1 MVLYGPRTLLGNFS
15 VKFGFLVLATS
26 AMLSAVAANAA
37 PFTFAQFE
45 QKNGVDT
52 VRLTNG
58 TGSTGSL
65 QSINNPI
72 VNFSF
77 LLPGLQEAGLGMQ
90 DAYMGIT
97 GTVTTPATIVNIPGP
112 KPIFQLV
119 DSGTISFTRTTP
131 ASLGPG
137 NGFGTNLLTI
147 SFTNA
152 MVTGTVGGTS
162 GSLLASTPDS
172 VMTFTSDFMSFDHAI
187 ALDFAIALSSI
198 TGPGLNRVSTLE
210 SLRAF
215 TADSTGTFSSD
226 PAPLSTVPEPAALG
240 LMGLGLIGLAWRR
253 RRKAA

>member
-1 MVLYGPRTLLGNFS
+1 MKL
-15 VKFGFLVLATS
+15 GFLVLAAG
-26 AMLSAVAANAA
+26 AMLSAVTANAA

-45 QKNGVDT
+45 QKSVADT
-52 VRLTNG
+52 IRVTNG

-65 QSINNPI
+65 QTIGTPL

-90 DAYMGIT
+90 DAIMNVSGNI
-97 GTVTTPATIVNIPGP
+97 TTPASIMNIPGP
-112 KPIFQLV
+112 KPIFQLI

-131 ASLGPG
+131 ASMGPG
-137 NGFGTNLLTI
+137 NGTGTNLLTI

-152 MVTGTVGGTS
+152 MLTGTQNGTS

-187 ALDFAIALSSI
+187 ALDFAIALTSI
-198 TGPGLNRVSTLE
+198 SGGGLNRLTAGD

-215 TADSTGTFSSD
+215 TADSTGSFSSD
-226 PAPLSTVPEPAALG
+226 PAPVSTVPEPAALG
-240 LMGLGLIGLAWRR
+240 LIGFGLAAVGLRR